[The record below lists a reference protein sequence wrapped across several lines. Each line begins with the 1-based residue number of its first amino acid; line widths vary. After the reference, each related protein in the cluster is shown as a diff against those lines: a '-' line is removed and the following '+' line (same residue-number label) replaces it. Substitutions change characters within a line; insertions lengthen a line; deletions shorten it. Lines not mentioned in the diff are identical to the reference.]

1 MTSDQI
7 KDIERAYHAKFDNLD
22 EVWHMSI
29 FDQPE
34 YNKLL
39 QTAVERGTPLT
50 RSEVEAVF
58 GDPGWE
64 W

>member
-1 MTSDQI
+1 
-7 KDIERAYHAKFDNLD
+7 
-22 EVWHMSI
+22 MSI

-39 QTAVERGTPLT
+39 QTAVDRGTPLT